1 MEENPRSLIVG
12 GGAVVLILVVLIGG
26 FLVFRGEPEHT
37 VTVRSVPNDLTL
49 TLDGAPIAANGEVK
63 IKEGTHTLV
72 GERSGFKSHT
82 QTLEV
87 RDDTSVKVYLFANSA
102 EGRSWEKDHPD
113 QALEAEAESGRR
125 YQELTDRLEAKYPL
139 LKQLPYVGP
148 GFDVSYGSS
157 KQNPN
162 DPESLAFYVKLSDS
176 EGKTKFLEWIKG
188 LGLDINTLEV
198 VYK

>member
-1 MEENPRSLIVG
+1 MEENPRSLVV
-12 GGAVVLILVVLIGG
+12 GGAVVLIVLVLVGG
-26 FLVFRGEPEHT
+26 FLVFRGAPKHT

-49 TLDGAPIAANGEVK
+49 TLDGTPIAANGEVK
-63 IKEGTHTLV
+63 IKEGKHTLV

-82 QTLEV
+82 QTLDV
-87 RDDTSVKVYLFANSA
+87 RDDTSVRMYLFANSA
-102 EGRSWEKDHPD
+102 EGRAWEKDHPD

-148 GFDVSYGSS
+148 GFDVSYGNS
-157 KQNPN
+157 KVKPD
-162 DPESLAFYVKLSDS
+162 DPESLAFYVKISDS
-176 EGKTKFLEWIKG
+176 EGKTKFLQWIQG

>member
-1 MEENPRSLIVG
+1 MEDNPRSLVVG
-12 GGAVVLILVVLIGG
+12 GVVVLIVLVLVGG
-26 FLVFRGEPEHT
+26 FLLFRGAPEHK
-37 VTVRSVPNDLTL
+37 VTIRSVPNDLTL
-49 TLDGAPIAANGEVK
+49 TLDGTPIAANGEVK

-82 QTLEV
+82 QTIEV
-87 RDDTSVKVYLFANSA
+87 RDDTSVRVYLFANSA
-102 EGRSWEKDHPD
+102 EGRAWEKEHPD

-148 GFDVSYGSS
+148 GFDVSYGNS
-157 KQNPN
+157 KVKPD
-162 DPESLAFYVKLSDS
+162 DPEVIAFYVTISDS
-176 EGKTKFLEWIKG
+176 QGKAKFQEWIRG
-188 LGLDINTLEV
+188 LGLDIDTLEV

>member
-1 MEENPRSLIVG
+1 MEENPRSLVVG
-12 GGAVVLILVVLIGG
+12 GVVVLIVLVLVGG
-26 FLVFRGEPEHT
+26 FLLFRGAPEHK
-37 VTVRSVPNDLTL
+37 VTIRSVPNDLTL
-49 TLDGAPIAANGEVK
+49 TLDGTPIAANGEVK

-87 RDDTSVKVYLFANSA
+87 RDDTSVRVYLFANSA
-102 EGRSWEKDHPD
+102 EGRAWEKEHPD

-148 GFDVSYGSS
+148 GFDVSYGNS
-157 KQNPN
+157 KVKPD
-162 DPESLAFYVKLSDS
+162 DPEVIAFYVTISDS
-176 EGKTKFLEWIKG
+176 EGKAKFQEWIRG
-188 LGLDINTLEV
+188 LGLDIDTLEV

>member
-1 MEENPRSLIVG
+1 
-12 GGAVVLILVVLIGG
+12 
-26 FLVFRGEPEHT
+26 
-37 VTVRSVPNDLTL
+37 
-49 TLDGAPIAANGEVK
+49 VK
-63 IKEGTHTLV
+63 IKEGKHTLV

-82 QTLEV
+82 QTLDV
-87 RDDTSVKVYLFANSA
+87 RDDTSVRVYLFANSA
-102 EGRSWEKDHPD
+102 EGRAWEKEHPD

-148 GFDVSYGSS
+148 GFDVSYGNS
-157 KQNPN
+157 KQNPD
-162 DPESLAFYVKLSDS
+162 DPESLAFYVKISDS
-176 EGKTKFLEWIKG
+176 EGKKKFAEWIQG

>member
-1 MEENPRSLIVG
+1 MEDNPRSLVVG
-12 GGAVVLILVVLIGG
+12 GVVVLIVLVLVGG
-26 FLVFRGEPEHT
+26 FLLFRGAPEHK
-37 VTVRSVPNDLTL
+37 VTIRSVPNDLTL
-49 TLDGAPIAANGEVK
+49 TLDGTPIAANGEVK

-82 QTLEV
+82 QTIEV
-87 RDDTSVKVYLFANSA
+87 RDDTSVRVYLFANSA
-102 EGRSWEKDHPD
+102 EGRAWEKEHPD

-148 GFDVSYGSS
+148 GFDVSYGNS
-157 KQNPN
+157 KVKPD
-162 DPESLAFYVKLSDS
+162 DPEVIAFYVTISDPQ
-176 EGKTKFLEWIKG
+176 GKAKFQEWIRG
-188 LGLDINTLEV
+188 LGLDIDTLEV